1 METIWQQPNW
11 PQFSYQTDILQ
22 DTLYRYAAE
31 ANALAGRLAGL
42 DSENKSEVLI
52 DLMVIEAI
60 RTSQIEGEH
69 YDQEDV
75 RSSLR
80 NQLGLAS
87 VPEHVRDPRANGISA
102 LMISTREALHEPLT
116 EKRLFQWHEQ
126 LMAEAS
132 IRERVPVGQ
141 WRNDEIQILSGP
153 IGKEKVHYVAP
164 PPDMVA
170 AEMAGFIN
178 WFNNT
183 APDGDTVKLPAPVRS
198 AVAHLHFEA
207 IHPFADGNGR
217 IGRALSEIVLSQELG
232 SPVPLSLSSTLQK
245 RRTEY
250 YDELNFASHRDVDIS
265 RWVKWFVEMVLQ
277 AQLEAREMV
286 MFTLDKARFWDTYGE
301 QLNERQSRAVKRM
314 MREGRGGFD
323 GGMSAQKYMGITKC
337 SKATA
342 TRDLSGLSNLG
353 AFRQLAGGGRSTRYE
368 LILPPA
374 E

>member
-11 PQFSYQTDILQ
+11 PQFSHQIDILQ
-22 DTLYRYAAE
+22 DTLYRYTAE
-31 ANALAGRLAGL
+31 ANALAGRLAGPN
-42 DSENKSEVLI
+42 SKNKSEALI

-102 LMISTREALHEPLT
+102 LMISTRETFREPLT

-132 IRERVPVGQ
+132 IRERVLVGQ
-141 WRNDEIQILSGP
+141 WRDDEMQVLSGP

-198 AVAHLHFEA
+198 AIAHLHFEA

-217 IGRALSEIVLSQELG
+217 IGRALSEVVLSQELG

-250 YDELNFASHRDVDIS
+250 YDELNLASHGDLDIS

-286 MFTLDKARFWDTYGE
+286 MFTLDKARFWDKYGE

-353 AFRQLAGGGRSTRYE
+353 VFRQLAGGGRSTRYE
-368 LILPPA
+368 LILPPTG
-374 E
+374 